1 MKVYIKKAN
10 YENAEELREIGIETF
25 VDTFESQ
32 NSPESIKEYIEKAFS
47 KQKLIKELE
56 DKSTEFYFIFY
67 NNEMAGYLKVN
78 TGDSQTEKMGNE
90 TLEIERIY
98 IRKKYQRK
106 KLGEQLIQKAIEIA
120 KVQYKKKVWLGVWE
134 ENHDALAFYERMGFC
149 PSGSH
154 AFFMGEEEQ
163 TDLILV
169 KNLVKLS

>member
-120 KVQYKKKVWLGVWE
+120 KVQYKKEVWLGVWE

-149 PSGSH
+149 PIGSH

>member
-78 TGDSQTEKMGNE
+78 TGDSQTE
-90 TLEIERIY
+90 
-98 IRKKYQRK
+98 
-106 KLGEQLIQKAIEIA
+106 
-120 KVQYKKKVWLGVWE
+120 
-134 ENHDALAFYERMGFC
+134 
-149 PSGSH
+149 
-154 AFFMGEEEQ
+154 
-163 TDLILV
+163 
-169 KNLVKLS
+169 